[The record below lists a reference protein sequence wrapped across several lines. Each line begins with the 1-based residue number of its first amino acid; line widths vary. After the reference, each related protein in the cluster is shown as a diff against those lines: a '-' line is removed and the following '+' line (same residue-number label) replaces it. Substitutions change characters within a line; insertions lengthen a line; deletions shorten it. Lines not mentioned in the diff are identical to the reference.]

1 MIIKTGLIPRVAFS
15 ILGIDIYWYAVLIVL
30 GIGLGIILCKFKDGK
45 FGIKFEDIL
54 DLSLIMLPIAFVCA
68 RLYYVLFSLS
78 YYINYPNEIF
88 NIKDGGLAIY
98 GGIIGAVITII
109 IFCKIKKIKILD
121 LLDYLA
127 PCLALGQAIGR
138 WGNYINIEA
147 YGTET
152 TGFIRMEI
160 IKDGV
165 IKYVHPTFLYESLV
179 TFCLFIVLIL
189 ITNKRKFSGQITY
202 LYIIIYSFARM
213 FIENI
218 RTDSLMLFNFKISLI
233 LSLILFVIFSFIFV
247 FNMYKNCKN
256 KSNVEKS
263 RKRSYEK
270 SLKRPKY
277 QPFLLTYDK
286 KYVIILIYEREKN
299 KKWECDYNVR

>member
-1 MIIKTGLIPRVAFS
+1 MIIKTDLIPRVAFS

-30 GIGLGIILCKFKDGK
+30 GIGLGIIICKIKDGK
-45 FGIKFEDIL
+45 FGIKFDDIL
-54 DLSLIMLPIAFVCA
+54 DLSLIMLPSAFICA
-68 RLYYVLFSLS
+68 RLYYVLFSLN
-78 YYINYPNEIF
+78 YYINNPNEIF

-109 IFCKIKKIKILD
+109 IFCKIKKIKVLD
-121 LLDYLA
+121 LLDYLT

-147 YGTET
+147 YGVET
-152 TGFIRMEI
+152 TGFIKMEI

-179 TFCLFIVLIL
+179 TFSLFIVLIL
-189 ITNKRKFSGQITY
+189 IRNRRKFSGQITY

-218 RTDSLMLFNFKISLI
+218 RTDSLMLFDYKISLI
-233 LSLILFVIFSFIFV
+233 LSLILFVTFSFIFV
-247 FNMYKNCKN
+247 FNMYKNSKI
-256 KSNVEKS
+256 KMNVEKS

-270 SLKRPKY
+270 KLKCPKY

-286 KYVIILIYEREKN
+286 TYVIILVYEREKN
-299 KKWECDYNVR
+299 KKRGV